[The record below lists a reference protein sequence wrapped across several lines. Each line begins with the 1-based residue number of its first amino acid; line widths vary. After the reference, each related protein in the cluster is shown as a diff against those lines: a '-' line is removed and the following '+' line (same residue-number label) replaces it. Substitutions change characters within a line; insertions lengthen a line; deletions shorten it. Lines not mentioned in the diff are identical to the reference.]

1 MAWPGGLRRCPGRR
15 HLGHSGLPYPK
26 PARTVD
32 GQSSWRRCSISARQ
46 RRLQYPRPIRLCGGA
61 LPGGHR
67 FSLDQDLGHQRGT
80 ECASGSTG
88 GGPSPGPSGR
98 ACSDRASCSRR
109 SAGCPCSQRSAA
121 CPCPRIVRSATSDI
135 SGTYAAAEASASA
148 NPASAP
154 FAGEETRKGEET
166 REGEGGLLQHRRGAH
181 HSRR

>member
-1 MAWPGGLRRCPGRR
+1 MAWPGGLRRCPGRK
-15 HLGHSGLPYPK
+15 HLGHSGLPYPQ

-32 GQSSWRRCSISARQ
+32 GQSSWRKCSISVRQ
-46 RRLQYPRPIRLCGGA
+46 RRLQYPRPIRLRGGA

-67 FSLDQDLGHQRGT
+67 FSLDQDLGHPRGA
-80 ECASGSTG
+80 ECAPGSTG

-109 SAGCPCSQRSAA
+109 RAA
-121 CPCPRIVRSATSDI
+121 CRCPRIVPAATSDI
-135 SGTYAAAEASASA
+135 SGTYAAAEASAAA